1 MCFKSNVCVPTTKY
15 NNSFSRFSG
24 PRDQLHIVFFAEEL
38 GKISLKLSEGHHTT
52 PALTLIGS

>member
-1 MCFKSNVCVPTTKY
+1 MCFKSNVYVPTTKY
-15 NNSFSRFSG
+15 NYSFSRFLG
-24 PRDQLHIVFFAEEL
+24 PRDQLYIVFFAEEL